1 MLVELLYNYDV
12 NVKSFKGVDIIFKSK
27 LFFNNIAQLI
37 KENNAKIGEL
47 ESHANVSA
55 GYISRASKDESSKPG
70 IDFVVSVAEFFEVSV
85 DTLINVEFNS
95 LTPTERYLIKFFEK
109 LKKDTLDDRVHW
121 IKYTPDTLNQAEP
134 DINGFVDHPLMNYE
148 TFYDEDEEGYPVEV
162 SRTVMNS
169 ASYGLKNVISG
180 DCFQLQMANSTSIH
194 IMSLCKSMYRA
205 NDSDSHCVE
214 IWSVTKGGELQF
226 LASSVRTNNLRY
238 LVKDLYQT
246 VLEDSKHPRLN
257 ESLKYAIDSYM
268 SNGIVTGDIDYNDL
282 PF

>member
-1 MLVELLYNYDV
+1 MERVDLM
-12 NVKSFKGVDIIFKSK
+12 FKAS
-27 LFFNNIAQLI
+27 LFFDNISQLI
-37 KENNAKIGEL
+37 KENKAKIGEL

-55 GYISRASKDESSKPG
+55 GYISRTSKDEGSKPG
-70 IDFVVSVAEFFEVSV
+70 IDFVVSVAEFFGVSV

-109 LKKDTLDDRVHW
+109 LKKDTVGDQVRW
-121 IKYTPDTLNQAEP
+121 IKYTPDELNHADP

-148 TFYDEDEEGYPVEV
+148 TFLDEGEEYPEEV
-162 SRTVMNS
+162 TRAVMNS
-169 ASYGLKNVISG
+169 NSYGLRNAISG
-180 DCFQLQMANSTSIH
+180 DSFQLDMANSTSIH
-194 IMSLCKSMYRA
+194 IMSISKSKYRV

-226 LASSVRTNNLRY
+226 LASSGRTNSLSY
-238 LVKDLYQT
+238 LVDDLYQT

-257 ESLKYAIDSYM
+257 NSLTYAIDSYM
-268 SNGIVTGDIDYNDL
+268 SNGIVTSDIDYSDL